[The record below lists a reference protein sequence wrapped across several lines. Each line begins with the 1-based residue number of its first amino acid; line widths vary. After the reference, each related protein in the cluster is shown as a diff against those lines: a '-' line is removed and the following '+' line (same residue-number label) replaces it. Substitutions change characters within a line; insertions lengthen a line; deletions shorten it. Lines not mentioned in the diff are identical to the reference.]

1 MVWFCSRAEPSHRQH
16 RRSASCQ
23 GHSQPE
29 EHPVHDH
36 RAARPSVFH
45 RLELHSKEQSPV
57 DSYRFSCRHLCHC
70 PEVPRRPV
78 LDSHHQHLHLEG
90 ARFQQRHRGILREAP
105 QAVHGRY
112 AEEGFVHIEQGRK
125 KSGKVWR
132 LQKNSVYLQT
142 NLRLKTKI
150 MTDNVLFTRETFLA
164 AMRREK
170 KRKQEW
176 EDKMNKKLDDLQEQI
191 KLVND
196 SHLYD
201 LA

>member
-1 MVWFCSRAEPSHRQH
+1 M
-16 RRSASCQ
+16 
-23 GHSQPE
+23 
-29 EHPVHDH
+29 
-36 RAARPSVFH
+36 
-45 RLELHSKEQSPV
+45 KE
-57 DSYRFSCRHLCHC
+57 
-70 PEVPRRPV
+70 
-78 LDSHHQHLHLEG
+78 
-90 ARFQQRHRGILREAP
+90 
-105 QAVHGRY
+105 
-112 AEEGFVHIEQGRK
+112 K
-125 KSGKVWR
+125 KPGKVWR
-132 LQKNSVYLQT
+132 LQKNSVYLQAD
-142 NLRLKTKI
+142 LRLKTKI